1 MASNKTVSVLN
12 DLIEVSKDGEQG
24 FRKAAEDAKTAQLK
38 SMFLECA
45 DDISRGINELQSE
58 VSTMGGRP
66 ETSGS
71 MTGALHRGWID
82 VKSAVVDRTD
92 LAILEECERGEDVAK
107 QRYSEALN
115 EDEIDMRAR
124 ALIERQYQGVLRNHE
139 RVRDLRNR
147 YRTMSGAR

>member
-1 MASNKTVSVLN
+1 MMANSKTVSVLN

-24 FRKAAEDAKTAQLK
+24 FRKAAEDTKTFQLK
-38 SMFLECA
+38 STFQECA
-45 DDISRGINELQSE
+45 DDISRGINELQSA
-58 VSTMGGRP
+58 VTTMGGQP

-82 VKSAVVDRTD
+82 LKSAVVDRTD

-107 QRYSEALN
+107 QRFTDALN
-115 EDEIDMRAR
+115 EDDLDLQAR
-124 ALIERQYQGVLRNHE
+124 SLIERQYQGVLRNHE

-147 YRTMSGAR
+147 YRAQ